1 MGSKLEN
8 ILILG
13 IGDVGM
19 HLARRLVHEG
29 ASVTVIETD
38 PKLVQ
43 EAAETMDA
51 RVLKGN
57 SMSLSSWRAAEA
69 ESMELMIA
77 ATNDDATNMLS
88 ALIWTIWEP
97 PKSHLGKYF

>member
-43 EAAETMDA
+43 EASETMDA

-69 ESMELMIA
+69 ENVA
-77 ATNDDATNMLS
+77 ARVS
-88 ALIWTIWEP
+88 RR
-97 PKSHLGKYF
+97 

>member
-1 MGSKLEN
+1 
-8 ILILG
+8 
-13 IGDVGM
+13 M

-43 EAAETMDA
+43 EATETMDA

-77 ATNDDATNMLS
+77 ATNDDATSIGYTDSRAWLMQERLLAVEILHQS
-88 ALIWTIWEP
+88 ET
-97 PKSHLGKYF
+97 